1 MPSSPPGE
9 EQASPCRAAR
19 CPSCSHPLSPAE
31 LAPWLRGR
39 RLLSAGS
46 IPDSTC
52 SGGWSSPALQPSH
65 AALSA
70 RVCSTCCWYT
80 GHVRSAS
87 FHRADTSRSSCR
99 ETAAYRISLSP
110 WGLPSAPRSCSSP
123 LEEQAWPVG
132 TALTLK
138 DQGPQSQ
145 ARIRNL
151 WQTWLTGRTPLPQPL
166 LKNSVLWQVAGQ
178 EARRDRAGVQHP
190 PATEEPEEWAEMRND
205 GTQRPVLQITAHAE
219 AFASLRAEALQAGL
233 DQV

>member
-1 MPSSPPGE
+1 M
-9 EQASPCRAAR
+9 
-19 CPSCSHPLSPAE
+19 
-31 LAPWLRGR
+31 
-39 RLLSAGS
+39 SAGS

-70 RVCSTCCWYT
+70 RVCSTCCWYM

-87 FHRADTSRSSCR
+87 FHRADASRSSCR
-99 ETAAYRISLSP
+99 ETGAHRISLSP

-151 WQTWLTGRTPLPQPL
+151 WQTWLTGRIPLPQPL
-166 LKNSVLWQVAGQ
+166 LKISVLWQVAGQ

-190 PATEEPEEWAEMRND
+190 PSTEEERTEMRND
-205 GTQRPVLQITAHAE
+205 GTPRAVLQVTAHTE
-219 AFASLRAEALQAGL
+219 AFASLPAEALQAGL

>member
-1 MPSSPPGE
+1 M
-9 EQASPCRAAR
+9 
-19 CPSCSHPLSPAE
+19 
-31 LAPWLRGR
+31 
-39 RLLSAGS
+39 
-46 IPDSTC
+46 
-52 SGGWSSPALQPSH
+52 
-65 AALSA
+65 ALSDS
-70 RVCSTCCWYT
+70 VCSTCCWYT

-87 FHRADTSRSSCR
+87 FQRADTSRSSCR

-190 PATEEPEEWAEMRND
+190 PSTEEEPEERTGMRND
-205 GTQRPVLQITAHAE
+205 GTPRAVLQVTAHTE